1 MIASDI
7 LPNPDSDEGND
18 TDIPEDVPAEE
29 EGSNNNQGDS
39 PKTADTQAIS
49 KKIRSACGDV
59 PPPKRAKVTGGHV
72 LAKSII
78 AMVEEMRA
86 SRKNRQEA
94 IEIRG

>member
-1 MIASDI
+1 M
-7 LPNPDSDEGND
+7 N

-29 EGSNNNQGDS
+29 EGSNNDQGDS
-39 PKTADTQAIS
+39 PKTVDTQAIS
-49 KKIRSACGDV
+49 KKIRSACGDE
-59 PPPKRAKVTGGHV
+59 PPPKCAKVTGGHV

-86 SRKNRQEA
+86 IRKNRQEA